1 MFPIVLVAV
10 DTERMK
16 KFIVSYAEQHAMPLP
31 GRLPNFRDFTVML
44 LPSDTTRALVHKLY
58 LEAAEESG
66 YRSVSYSKFT
76 QLWAELCPHINV
88 MKPSSDLCPLCQ
100 QNMTRLCRSSNLTEE
115 EKSKRLQQ
123 FQKHL
128 DSAKLQRQ
136 DYKDQCALATATYGD
151 MMPRLKTPGQ
161 PENSQDVTM
170 HYSFD
175 YLQQV
180 HYPTDSQQASPVY
193 FLTRRK
199 CSVFIVSNESS
210 GKSVFYLIDEG
221 ENYGKGANATCSLF
235 HHYLSAHGLGE
246 KNLAIHFDN
255 CVGQNLN
262 NTMMQYLMWRCMT
275 GRHTTILVSTMLAG
289 HTKFW
294 CDLAGGTFKRKWR
307 KSRVGSMAQ
316 VAEVV
321 QQSTPGGHNIPQLL
335 PDAQL
340 FYEWNTYFTP
350 VFRNIPNITK
360 YHHFRFSA
368 DEPGVVHLRE
378 LADHEEVSF
387 QMLRRRDFAFPE
399 GEMPEPTE
407 NKGIPLDRQWY
418 LFEKVRPYC
427 PEETADLVCPEPAQP
442 KPTGAAHQPGPA
454 GDATAATA
462 AAGQAKRA
470 RPTCSHCK
478 QPGHRKSNRGVITCP
493 ELAGGNNSAQ

>member
-1 MFPIVLVAV
+1 MSVTLTV
-10 DTERMK
+10 DTERIK
-16 KFIVSYAEQHAMPLP
+16 SFIIAYADQHAMPLP
-31 GRLPNFRDFTVML
+31 GRLPNYRDFTVML
-44 LPSDTTRALVHKLY
+44 LPSDTTRAMVHDLY
-58 LEAAEESG
+58 LEAAEKNG
-66 YRSVSYSKFT
+66 YASVCYSKFT
-76 QLWAELCPHINV
+76 QLWAETCPHINV

-100 QNMTRLCRSSNLTEE
+100 QNMTRLTRASNLTEE
-115 EKSKRLQQ
+115 EKSQRLQD
-123 FQKHL
+123 FQQHL
-128 DSAKLQRQ
+128 DHAKLQRQ
-136 DYKDQCALATATYGD
+136 DYRDQCALSAATYKELD
-151 MMPRLKTPGQ
+151 AELQEPGQ
-161 PENSQDVTM
+161 PANTQDTTV

-199 CSVFIVSNESS
+199 CSVFIVSSESS
-210 GKSVFYLIDEG
+210 GRSVFYLIDEA

-235 HHYLSAHGLGE
+235 HHYLTAHGLGE
-246 KNLAIHFDN
+246 KNLALHFDN

-262 NTMMQYLMWRCMT
+262 NTVMMYMMWRCMT

-307 KSRVGSMAQ
+307 KAKVASMAQ

-321 QQSTPGGHNIPQLL
+321 QRSTPGGHNVPQLL
-335 PDAQL
+335 PDARL
-340 FYEWNTYFTP
+340 FYEWSSFFSL

-368 DEPGVVHLRE
+368 EEPGVVHLRQ
-378 LADHEEVSF
+378 LVDQEEVAF
-387 QMLRRRDFAFPE
+387 QMLRRRNFTFTT
-399 GEMPEPTE
+399 GELPEPTA

-418 LFEKVRPYC
+418 LYEKVRPYC
-427 PEETADLVCPEPAQP
+427 PEETADLVCPEPADP
-442 KPTGAAHQPGPA
+442 KPAAGAAAHQPGPA
-454 GDATAATA
+454 GDATATAA

-478 QPGHRKSNRGVITCP
+478 QAGHRRSNRGVVTCP
-493 ELAGGNNSAQ
+493 QLTEGN